1 MSLEEELSSPTLDED
16 KGIIECDKMP
26 LVLGGKFQVLS
37 LVEKNDLAVAE
48 EPSLK
53 EMQVEKKYHKLL
65 VENVLVEVED
75 FNFPF
80 NSLTFCMEEN

>member
-1 MSLEEELSSPTLDED
+1 MSLEQELSSPTLDED

-37 LVEKNDLAVAE
+37 LVEKNEFAVAE

-53 EMQVEKKYHKLL
+53 EMQVQKKYHELL
-65 VENVLVEVED
+65 VENVLVEVEE

-80 NSLTFCMEEN
+80 